1 MDCSMMDFVR
11 VLAGPAAVAALVFIT
26 HRFILPYQEIDA
38 WSEIGIAIL
47 ETLVGYAL
55 LLWFGRRVI
64 TAKVK
69 GMRAIFAN

>member
-1 MDCSMMDFVR
+1 
-11 VLAGPAAVAALVFIT
+11 VFIT

-38 WSEIGIAIL
+38 WPEIGIAIL